1 MAKRK
6 DDKPKPVMLG
16 EVKITA
22 SRLAKPNTKT
32 RLYPKGEANTKSI
45 DSLKSINP
53 KLGKL
58 IGNPIVRKGE
68 VPQYGANSSDI
79 IKKALAPKKVKPDL
93 VAKLKKK

>member
-1 MAKRK
+1 MARK

-45 DSLKSINP
+45 DSLKATDA

-58 IGNPIVRKGE
+58 IGNPIIRKGQA
-68 VPQYGANSSDI
+68 PQYGTNSSDI
-79 IKKALAPKKVKPDL
+79 IKKALVPKKVKPDL
-93 VAKLKKK
+93 VAKLKRK